1 MCTWKLKV
9 SRVLKRAIPERIIFV
24 FHRLRIDE
32 RIILQDSQTNSCFWI
47 FLILMSYWETTF
59 LQKLAS
65 SWEQVPGTFL
75 SYCTHA
81 YSRDSRLLCWNF
93 MFCVQKLW
101 FVQCTGLE
109 QVSHLHIAKTKG
121 SMSFLSFGS
130 RSFRP
135 KTEHTSKFRGIFLLN
150 NSYHLLSQLLMVL
163 TLAENVLIRVD
174 DAEIWQRRML
184 NRKTE
189 NKVS

>member
-1 MCTWKLKV
+1 MSH
-9 SRVLKRAIPERIIFV
+9 SRKDCFCFSSFENRWENYFPGFSDQLMFLNFSQLDEL
-24 FHRLRIDE
+24 LR
-32 RIILQDSQTNSCFWI
+32 NS
-47 FLILMSYWETTF
+47 F

-174 DAEIWQRRML
+174 DAEIWRRRML

>member
-1 MCTWKLKV
+1 MCTC
-9 SRVLKRAIPERIIFV
+9 
-24 FHRLRIDE
+24 
-32 RIILQDSQTNSCFWI
+32 TNSEISPSRNDCFCFSSFENSWENHSPRFSDQLM
-47 FLILMSYWETTF
+47 FLNFSQLDELLRNSF

-65 SWEQVPGTFL
+65 SWEQVPGTCL

-81 YSRDSRLLCWNF
+81 YSHDSRLLCWNF

-174 DAEIWQRRML
+174 DAEIWRRRML

>member
-1 MCTWKLKV
+1 MCLYKFWNEPFQNWLFLFFIFWEELRKSFSRILRPTHVFEFFSTWWAIEKL
-9 SRVLKRAIPERIIFV
+9 
-24 FHRLRIDE
+24 
-32 RIILQDSQTNSCFWI
+32 
-47 FLILMSYWETTF
+47 F

-65 SWEQVPGTFL
+65 SWEQVPGTCL

-130 RSFRP
+130 RSFRQ
-135 KTEHTSKFRGIFLLN
+135 KSEHTSKFRGIFLLN

-163 TLAENVLIRVD
+163 TLTENVLIRVD
-174 DAEIWQRRML
+174 DAEIWRRRML

-189 NKVS
+189 NEVS

>member
-1 MCTWKLKV
+1 MSH
-9 SRVLKRAIPERIIFV
+9 SRKDCFCFSSFENRWENHSPGFSDQLMFLNFSQLDEL
-24 FHRLRIDE
+24 LR
-32 RIILQDSQTNSCFWI
+32 NS
-47 FLILMSYWETTF
+47 F

-174 DAEIWQRRML
+174 DAEIWRRRML